1 MFCKTYYISLVIF
14 FCAVHALAQP
24 TNNGFKKAEGLNSNV
39 VYSVMQDSKG
49 FLWVGTEAGA
59 SRYDGY
65 QFTHYTIEEGLADN
79 DVFQIREDHKGRI
92 WFLTFNGKPSL
103 YENGHILNAANT
115 SWLRDIQP
123 KKLAKYFLEDKANS
137 IWYVTLDTAYHIVN
151 DKVTEKF
158 APQQLPEL
166 PQNIQSLTIYN
177 DTVFLVCNSQVY
189 NTVTHKAV
197 FFDSDKMMYA
207 SNASTDISDEH
218 LFYIFRDTIYYFSL
232 KTHVNKTVLPVP
244 GKDIFLVVIKT
255 DHSDTI
261 LISTVHHLYKFNTK
275 TRQLTDANISKINSV
290 TYVYKDREGNT
301 WLSSLTKGLFIKE
314 AAANKKLFKINAA
327 GLPDNI
333 PCYSFS
339 KVGNDLYIGYD
350 DGYYIT
356 EKGRASYTHTLNENK
371 YMGKVQQIFRFKNR
385 LYCSFSHGVITELG
399 SNKIHPK
406 FSAKDIAVKEPYF
419 YVARSLGLAKV
430 YNIFETKKGVN
441 KIQEKYSILSNQR
454 MSKLLLNSDDSLFT
468 GGVLGLQ
475 LFVHEK
481 PINPFPWQNNI
492 TNASITKI
500 IKTADNHIVF
510 STENMGLGII
520 CKDSI
525 YTITKQN
532 GLFSNSVTKICSSQ
546 PGLVW
551 VVTAKGIDKLTYKI
565 AGNKTLSYTIENYN
579 WILDK
584 DNQTINDIL
593 QSHDTLFLATDKGA
607 YYHLLTQTP
616 SAYVPDVYINT
627 VSINDSSY
635 SSDHLQQLSYK
646 ENRVR
651 IRFVGLAFQAKGNI
665 KYRYKLEDID
675 TVWQETNN
683 TYIEYPYLSPG
694 HYRFVV
700 TAALPDG
707 NWNTQQASVTFTI
720 QQPYWKRW
728 LFVVPAVFVS
738 MLIIFMIVAYFI
750 NDFRKKHRLT
760 NQKLALDKQVAE
772 LEHQALR
779 LQMNPHFIFN
789 AIYAIQG
796 FYASGDTLLAKQYIA
811 KLAGLV
817 RMILQAGRS
826 NTISL
831 AEEIK
836 ILTNYLELFVLKY
849 EGSLHYHF
857 QLQENMETSAIQ
869 IPPMII
875 QPILENAL
883 LHGITALR
891 GDAEIRIDFTVEGNI
906 LICKVADNGVGRKK
920 SQLQKTGIEKTSL
933 GLGITGKRL
942 QLLYKE
948 LPAQPVMEIKDADPD
963 AENTGTIVILRIPI

>member
-1 MFCKTYYISLVIF
+1 M
-14 FCAVHALAQP
+14 
-24 TNNGFKKAEGLNSNV
+24 
-39 VYSVMQDSKG
+39 
-49 FLWVGTEAGA
+49 
-59 SRYDGY
+59 
-65 QFTHYTIEEGLADN
+65 
-79 DVFQIREDHKGRI
+79 
-92 WFLTFNGKPSL
+92 
-103 YENGHILNAANT
+103 
-115 SWLRDIQP
+115 
-123 KKLAKYFLEDKANS
+123 
-137 IWYVTLDTAYHIVN
+137 
-151 DKVTEKF
+151 
-158 APQQLPEL
+158 
-166 PQNIQSLTIYN
+166 
-177 DTVFLVCNSQVY
+177 
-189 NTVTHKAV
+189 
-197 FFDSDKMMYA
+197 
-207 SNASTDISDEH
+207 
-218 LFYIFRDTIYYFSL
+218 
-232 KTHVNKTVLPVP
+232 
-244 GKDIFLVVIKT
+244 
-255 DHSDTI
+255 
-261 LISTVHHLYKFNTK
+261 
-275 TRQLTDANISKINSV
+275 
-290 TYVYKDREGNT
+290 
-301 WLSSLTKGLFIKE
+301 
-314 AAANKKLFKINAA
+314 
-327 GLPDNI
+327 
-333 PCYSFS
+333 
-339 KVGNDLYIGYD
+339 
-350 DGYYIT
+350 
-356 EKGRASYTHTLNENK
+356 
-371 YMGKVQQIFRFKNR
+371 
-385 LYCSFSHGVITELG
+385 
-399 SNKIHPK
+399 
-406 FSAKDIAVKEPYF
+406 
-419 YVARSLGLAKV
+419 
-430 YNIFETKKGVN
+430 
-441 KIQEKYSILSNQR
+441 
-454 MSKLLLNSDDSLFT
+454 
-468 GGVLGLQ
+468 
-475 LFVHEK
+475 
-481 PINPFPWQNNI
+481 
-492 TNASITKI
+492 
-500 IKTADNHIVF
+500 
-510 STENMGLGII
+510 
-520 CKDSI
+520 
-525 YTITKQN
+525 
-532 GLFSNSVTKICSSQ
+532 
-546 PGLVW
+546 
-551 VVTAKGIDKLTYKI
+551 
-565 AGNKTLSYTIENYN
+565 
-579 WILDK
+579 
-584 DNQTINDIL
+584 
-593 QSHDTLFLATDKGA
+593 
-607 YYHLLTQTP
+607 
-616 SAYVPDVYINT
+616 YINT

-728 LFVVPAVFVS
+728 WFVVPAVFVS